1 MQNEILAS
9 SKTVPLQLFKYKNN
23 AYGIQFHLE
32 LEKDTIL
39 KWLNDK
45 IYKKKFEEN
54 FSESGIDEILN
65 HQKYKIKKLNSFCK
79 LFF

>member
-1 MQNEILAS
+1 MPI
-9 SKTVPLQLFKYKNN
+9 QLFKYKNN

-45 IYKKKFEEN
+45 IYKKNFEES
-54 FSESGIDEILN
+54 FSESGVDEILN
-65 HQKYKIKKLNSFCK
+65 HQKSKIKKLNRFRKLSFK
-79 LFF
+79 ELNKNLL